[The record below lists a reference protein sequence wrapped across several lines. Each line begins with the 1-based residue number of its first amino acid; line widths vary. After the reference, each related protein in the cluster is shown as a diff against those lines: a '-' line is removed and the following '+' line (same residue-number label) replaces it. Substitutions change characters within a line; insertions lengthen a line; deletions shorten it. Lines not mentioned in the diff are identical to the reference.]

1 MQIKKTILTES
12 VTLEELRKIIRE
24 GRAAEV
30 LAVGDQIYINFDGAA
45 VPYDVIGIDADTPA
59 AEELKHTVTIQAHE
73 LIEER
78 PFDTKGCYGS
88 NDWETSELREYLN
101 SETYAAR
108 CAELAKY
115 AIPVTKMNTN
125 GRKTLDTFFLLSVAE
140 YDAKDT
146 PYEYYKDKP
155 YRAAKH
161 AKDDFRWD
169 VKPLNALL
177 ITLFA
182 RINRYIVGCKVNR
195 NAMSALLHVRIN
207 RYIVGCKGEE
217 INRLYELFL
226 ELIDT

>member
-30 LAVGDQIYINFDGAA
+30 LAVGDQIYIDFDGAA
-45 VPYDVIGIDADTPA
+45 VPYDVIGIDADTAA

-78 PFDTKGCYGS
+78 PFDTKGRYGS

-101 SETYAAR
+101 GETYAAR

-125 GRKTLDTFFLLSVAE
+125 GRKTVDTFFLLSVDE

-161 AKDDFRWD
+161 AKDDYNDWHR
-169 VKPLNALL
+169 
-177 ITLFA
+177 T
-182 RINRYIVGCKVNR
+182 R
-195 NAMSALLHVRIN
+195 SAYRGNSCYAWCVSSSGT
-207 RYIVGCKGEE
+207 V
-217 INRLYELFL
+217 
-226 ELIDT
+226 IDDGANYSMRCAPACAIG

>member
-30 LAVGDQIYINFDGAA
+30 LAVGDQIYIDFDGAA
-45 VPYDVIGIDADTPA
+45 VPYDVIGIDADTAA

-78 PFDTKGCYGS
+78 PFDTKGRYGS

-125 GRKTLDTFFLLSVAE
+125 GRKTVDTFFLLSVDE
-140 YDAKDT
+140 YDAKDTPYEYYKDT

-161 AKDDFRWD
+161 AKDDYNDWHRTRSAYRGDSCGAWY
-169 VKPLNALL
+169 VSSSGGVCN
-177 ITLFA
+177 
-182 RINRYIVGCKVNR
+182 VNYANNSMR
-195 NAMSALLHVRIN
+195 CAPACAI
-207 RYIVGCKGEE
+207 G
-217 INRLYELFL
+217 
-226 ELIDT
+226 

>member
-30 LAVGDQIYINFDGAA
+30 LAVGDQIYIDFDGAA
-45 VPYDVIGIDADTPA
+45 VPYDVIGIDADTAA
-59 AEELKHTVTIQAHE
+59 AEELKHTVTIQPHE
-73 LIEER
+73 LIEEH
-78 PFDTKGCYGS
+78 PFDTKGRYGS

-101 SETYAAR
+101 SEIYAAR

-115 AIPVTKMNTN
+115 AIPVAKMNTN
-125 GRKTLDTFFLLSVAE
+125 GRKTVDTFFLLSVDE

-161 AKDDFRWD
+161 AKDDYNDWHRTRSGHRG
-169 VKPLNALL
+169 NSC
-177 ITLFA
+177 ITWCVYA
-182 RINRYIVGCKVNR
+182 SGGVYDYYASNSMRCAPACAIG
-195 NAMSALLHVRIN
+195 
-207 RYIVGCKGEE
+207 
-217 INRLYELFL
+217 
-226 ELIDT
+226 

>member
-30 LAVGDQIYINFDGAA
+30 LAVGDQIYIDFDGAA

-78 PFDTKGCYGS
+78 PFDTKGRYGS

-101 SETYAAR
+101 SKTYAAR

-125 GRKTLDTFFLLSVAE
+125 GRKTVDTFFLLSVGE

-161 AKDDFRWD
+161 AKDDFNEWHRTRSAYRGD
-169 VKPLNALL
+169 SY
-177 ITLFA
+177 ITWYV
-182 RINRYIVGCKVNR
+182 ISSGIVLSTDASNSMRCAPACAIG
-195 NAMSALLHVRIN
+195 
-207 RYIVGCKGEE
+207 
-217 INRLYELFL
+217 
-226 ELIDT
+226 

>member
-30 LAVGDQIYINFDGAA
+30 LAVGDQIYIDFDGAA

-78 PFDTKGCYGS
+78 PFDTKGRYGS

-115 AIPVTKMNTN
+115 VIPVTKMNTN
-125 GRKTLDTFFLLSVAE
+125 GRKTADTFFLLSVGE
-140 YDAKDT
+140 YDAKRT

-161 AKDDFRWD
+161 AKDDFNDWHRTRSAYRGSSYGTWC
-169 VKPLNALL
+169 VNSSGS
-177 ITLFA
+177 
-182 RINRYIVGCKVNR
+182 VGGYYG
-195 NAMSALLHVRIN
+195 AYGSVRCAPACAI
-207 RYIVGCKGEE
+207 G
-217 INRLYELFL
+217 
-226 ELIDT
+226 

>member
-30 LAVGDQIYINFDGAA
+30 LAVGDQIYIDFDGTA

-78 PFDTKGCYGS
+78 PFDTKGRYGS
-88 NDWETSELREYLN
+88 NDWETSELRKYLN

-108 CAELAKY
+108 YAELAEY
-115 AIPVTKMNTN
+115 VIPVTKMNTN
-125 GRKTLDTFFLLSVAE
+125 GRETVDTFFLLSAGE

-146 PYEYYKDKP
+146 PYEYYKGKP

-161 AKDDFRWD
+161 AKDDFNDWHRTRSAYRGD
-169 VKPLNALL
+169 SSNAWYVTSSGYVYYGYGAYGSMRCAPACA
-177 ITLFA
+177 I
-182 RINRYIVGCKVNR
+182 G
-195 NAMSALLHVRIN
+195 
-207 RYIVGCKGEE
+207 
-217 INRLYELFL
+217 
-226 ELIDT
+226 

>member
-30 LAVGDQIYINFDGAA
+30 LAVGDQIYIDFDGAA

-59 AEELKHTVTIQAHE
+59 AKELKHTVTIQAHE

-78 PFDTKGCYGS
+78 PFDTKGRYGS
-88 NDWETSELREYLN
+88 NDWETSELREYLTR
-101 SETYAAR
+101 ETSAAR
-108 CAELAKY
+108 CAELSKY

-125 GRKTLDTFFLLSVAE
+125 GRETVDTFFLLSVAE

-161 AKDDFRWD
+161 AKDDFNDWHRTRSAYRG
-169 VKPLNALL
+169 NSCN
-177 ITLFA
+177 TLCVDSSGGVYDDYA
-182 RINRYIVGCKVNR
+182 YGSMRCAPACAIG
-195 NAMSALLHVRIN
+195 
-207 RYIVGCKGEE
+207 
-217 INRLYELFL
+217 
-226 ELIDT
+226 

>member
-12 VTLEELRKIIRE
+12 VTLEEFRKFIRE

-30 LAVGDQIYINFDGAA
+30 LTVGGQIFIDFDGAA

-78 PFDTKGCYGS
+78 PFDTKGRYGS

-108 CAELAKY
+108 YAELAEY

-125 GRKTLDTFFLLSVAE
+125 GRKTVDTFFLLSVGE

-161 AKDDFRWD
+161 AKDDFNDWHRTRSAYRGNSCTTWYVD
-169 VKPLNALL
+169 SSGGVGGYYAAALCAARPL
-177 ITLFA
+177 
-182 RINRYIVGCKVNR
+182 VQ
-195 NAMSALLHVRIN
+195 
-207 RYIVGCKGEE
+207 
-217 INRLYELFL
+217 
-226 ELIDT
+226 

>member
-1 MQIKKTILTES
+1 MQIKKTILTDG

-30 LAVGDQIYINFDGAA
+30 LAVGDQIYIDFDGAA

-78 PFDTKGCYGS
+78 PFDTKGRYGS

-101 SETYAAR
+101 SETYVAR

-125 GRKTLDTFFLLSVAE
+125 GRKTVDTFFLLSVGE

-155 YRAAKH
+155 YRVAKH
-161 AKDDFRWD
+161 AKDDFNDWHRTRSAGRGNSYGTWC
-169 VKPLNALL
+169 VS
-177 ITLFA
+177 
-182 RINRYIVGCKVNR
+182 
-195 NAMSALLHVRIN
+195 MSGGVSGNIAYASMRCAPACAI
-207 RYIVGCKGEE
+207 G
-217 INRLYELFL
+217 
-226 ELIDT
+226 

>member
-73 LIEER
+73 LIEKR
-78 PFDTKGCYGS
+78 PFDTKERYGS

-101 SETYAAR
+101 SKIYAAR

-125 GRKTLDTFFLLSVAE
+125 GRKTVDTFFLLSVGE

-161 AKDDFRWD
+161 AKDDFNGWHRTRS
-169 VKPLNALL
+169 A
-177 ITLFA
+177 
-182 RINRYIVGCKVNR
+182 NRGSSYIMWCVYSSGNVSSSYASN
-195 NAMSALLHVRIN
+195 SVRCAPACAI
-207 RYIVGCKGEE
+207 G
-217 INRLYELFL
+217 
-226 ELIDT
+226 

>member
-30 LAVGDQIYINFDGAA
+30 LAVGDQIYIDFDGTA

-78 PFDTKGCYGS
+78 PFDTKGRYGS

-108 CAELAKY
+108 YAELAEY
-115 AIPVTKMNTN
+115 VIPVTKMNTN
-125 GRKTLDTFFLLSVAE
+125 GRKTVDTFFLLSTGE

-161 AKDDFRWD
+161 AKDDCNDWHWTR
-169 VKPLNALL
+169 
-177 ITLFA
+177 
-182 RINRYIVGCKVNR
+182 
-195 NAMSALLHVRIN
+195 SAERGTSCGAWCVASSGYVDDYGAYGSVRCAPACAI
-207 RYIVGCKGEE
+207 G
-217 INRLYELFL
+217 
-226 ELIDT
+226 

>member
-30 LAVGDQIYINFDGAA
+30 LAVGDQIYIDFDGAA
-45 VPYDVIGIDADTPA
+45 VPYDVIGIDADTAA

-78 PFDTKGCYGS
+78 PFDTKGRYGS

-125 GRKTLDTFFLLSVAE
+125 GRKTVDTFFLLSVDE

-161 AKDDFRWD
+161 AKDDYNDWHRTRSAGRGSSYNTWY
-169 VKPLNALL
+169 VSSSG
-177 ITLFA
+177 
-182 RINRYIVGCKVNR
+182 YVNGYGY
-195 NAMSALLHVRIN
+195 A
-207 RYIVGCKGEE
+207 
-217 INRLYELFL
+217 
-226 ELIDT
+226 DTSMRCAPACAIG

>member
-12 VTLEELRKIIRE
+12 VTLEELRKFIRE

-30 LAVGDQIYINFDGAA
+30 LTAGDQIYIDFDSAA
-45 VPYDVIGIDADTPA
+45 VPYDVIGIDVDKPA

-78 PFDTKGCYGS
+78 PFDTKGRYGS

-101 SETYAAR
+101 SKTYAAR

-115 AIPVTKMNTN
+115 AIPITKMNTN
-125 GRKTLDTFFLLSVAE
+125 GRETVDTFFLLSVDE
-140 YDAKDT
+140 YNAKNT

-161 AKDDFRWD
+161 AKDDFNDWHRTRGASRGNSSYAW
-169 VKPLNALL
+169 
-177 ITLFA
+177 
-182 RINRYIVGCKVNR
+182 YVNSSGYV
-195 NAMSALLHVRIN
+195 NIYYAYNSVRCAPACAI
-207 RYIVGCKGEE
+207 G
-217 INRLYELFL
+217 
-226 ELIDT
+226 

>member
-1 MQIKKTILTES
+1 MQIKKKILTES
-12 VTLEELRKIIRE
+12 VTLEEIRKIIRE
-24 GRAAEV
+24 GSAAEV
-30 LAVGDQIYINFDGAA
+30 LEVGDQIYIDFDSAA

-73 LIEER
+73 LIEEH
-78 PFDTKGCYGS
+78 PFDTKGRYGS

-108 CAELAKY
+108 YEELAEY

-125 GRKTLDTFFLLSVAE
+125 GRKTVDTFFLLSVGE

-161 AKDDFRWD
+161 AKDDFNDWHRM
-169 VKPLNALL
+169 
-177 ITLFA
+177 
-182 RINRYIVGCKVNR
+182 R
-195 NAMSALLHVRIN
+195 SAYRGNSCNTWCVYSGGGVSGGFGAGYFMRCAPACAI
-207 RYIVGCKGEE
+207 G
-217 INRLYELFL
+217 
-226 ELIDT
+226 

>member
-30 LAVGDQIYINFDGAA
+30 LAVGDQIYIDFDGAA

-78 PFDTKGCYGS
+78 PFDAKGRYSS

-101 SETYAAR
+101 SKTYAAR
-108 CAELAKY
+108 CAELTKY

-125 GRKTLDTFFLLSVAE
+125 GRKTVDTFFLLSVGE

-155 YRAAKH
+155 YRSAKH
-161 AKDDFRWD
+161 AKDDFNDWHR
-169 VKPLNALL
+169 
-177 ITLFA
+177 T
-182 RINRYIVGCKVNR
+182 R
-195 NAMSALLHVRIN
+195 SAIRGTSYYTWYMNSSGAVDHLTASYSMRCAPACAI
-207 RYIVGCKGEE
+207 G
-217 INRLYELFL
+217 
-226 ELIDT
+226 

>member
-12 VTLEELRKIIRE
+12 VTLEELRKFIRE

-30 LAVGDQIYINFDGAA
+30 LTAGNQIYIDFDGAA
-45 VPYDVIGIDADTPA
+45 VPYDVIGIDVDTPA

-78 PFDTKGCYGS
+78 PFDTKGRYGS

-101 SETYAAR
+101 SEAYAAR

-125 GRKTLDTFFLLSVAE
+125 GRKTVDTFFLLSVDE
-140 YDAKDT
+140 YNAKST

-161 AKDDFRWD
+161 AKDDFNDWHR
-169 VKPLNALL
+169 
-177 ITLFA
+177 T
-182 RINRYIVGCKVNR
+182 R
-195 NAMSALLHVRIN
+195 SALRGNSCNTWFVNSSGNVRGSSASNSMRCAPACAI
-207 RYIVGCKGEE
+207 G
-217 INRLYELFL
+217 
-226 ELIDT
+226 

>member
-30 LAVGDQIYINFDGAA
+30 LAVGDQIYIDFDGTA

-78 PFDTKGCYGS
+78 PFDTKGRYGS
-88 NDWETSELREYLN
+88 NDWGTSELREHLN

-125 GRKTLDTFFLLSVAE
+125 GRKTVDTFFLLSTGE

-161 AKDDFRWD
+161 AKDDCNDWHWTR
-169 VKPLNALL
+169 
-177 ITLFA
+177 
-182 RINRYIVGCKVNR
+182 
-195 NAMSALLHVRIN
+195 SALRGYSYSTWHVDSSGS
-207 RYIVGCKGEE
+207 VGNHFANNSMRCAPACAIG
-217 INRLYELFL
+217 
-226 ELIDT
+226 

>member
-30 LAVGDQIYINFDGAA
+30 LAVGDQIYIDFDGTA

-78 PFDTKGCYGS
+78 PFDTKGRYGS

-101 SETYAAR
+101 SKVYAAR

-125 GRKTLDTFFLLSVAE
+125 GRETVDTFFLLSVAE

-161 AKDDFRWD
+161 AKDDFNDWHRTRS
-169 VKPLNALL
+169 A
-177 ITLFA
+177 
-182 RINRYIVGCKVNR
+182 NRGDSCNTWYVISSGNVSGSGAYGSMRC
-195 NAMSALLHVRIN
+195 APACAI
-207 RYIVGCKGEE
+207 G
-217 INRLYELFL
+217 
-226 ELIDT
+226 

>member
-30 LAVGDQIYINFDGAA
+30 LAVGDQIFIDFDGAA
-45 VPYDVIGIDADTPA
+45 VPYDVIGIDADTAA

-78 PFDTKGCYGS
+78 PFDTKGRYGS

-125 GRKTLDTFFLLSVAE
+125 GRKTVDTFFLLSVDE

-155 YRAAKH
+155 YRAAK
-161 AKDDFRWD
+161 DDYNDWHRTRSAYRGGSYDTW
-169 VKPLNALL
+169 
-177 ITLFA
+177 
-182 RINRYIVGCKVNR
+182 CVNSSGYVTYSTA
-195 NAMSALLHVRIN
+195 NDSVRCAPACAI
-207 RYIVGCKGEE
+207 G
-217 INRLYELFL
+217 
-226 ELIDT
+226 

>member
-30 LAVGDQIYINFDGAA
+30 LAVGDQIFIDFDGAA

-78 PFDTKGCYGS
+78 PFDTKGRYGS

-101 SETYAAR
+101 SEVYAAR

-115 AIPVTKMNTN
+115 AIPVTKINTN
-125 GRKTLDTFFLLSVAE
+125 GRKTVDTFFLLSVGE
-140 YDAKDT
+140 YDAKGT

-161 AKDDFRWD
+161 AKDDFNDWHSTRSAHRG
-169 VKPLNALL
+169 NSRN
-177 ITLFA
+177 TLWVSSCGHA
-182 RINRYIVGCKVNR
+182 HDYCANYSMPCAPACAIG
-195 NAMSALLHVRIN
+195 
-207 RYIVGCKGEE
+207 
-217 INRLYELFL
+217 
-226 ELIDT
+226 

>member
-12 VTLEELRKIIRE
+12 VTLEEFRKFIRE

-30 LAVGDQIYINFDGAA
+30 LTAGNQIYIDFDGAA
-45 VPYDVIGIDADTPA
+45 VPYDVIGIDVDTPA
-59 AEELKHTVTIQAHE
+59 AEEPKHTVTIQAHE

-78 PFDTKGCYGS
+78 PFDTKGRYGS

-101 SETYAAR
+101 SEAYAAR

-125 GRKTLDTFFLLSVAE
+125 GKKTVDTFFLLSVDE
-140 YDAKDT
+140 YDAKNT

-161 AKDDFRWD
+161 AKDDFNDWHRTRSASRGGSYYTWY
-169 VKPLNALL
+169 VYSSGN
-177 ITLFA
+177 
-182 RINRYIVGCKVNR
+182 VGTYGANNSMRC
-195 NAMSALLHVRIN
+195 APACAI
-207 RYIVGCKGEE
+207 G
-217 INRLYELFL
+217 
-226 ELIDT
+226 

>member
-30 LAVGDQIYINFDGAA
+30 LAVGDQIYIDFDGAA
-45 VPYDVIGIDADTPA
+45 VPYDVIGIDADTAA

-78 PFDTKGCYGS
+78 PFDTKGRYGS

-101 SETYAAR
+101 SEIYAAR

-115 AIPVTKMNTN
+115 AIPVAKMNTN
-125 GRKTLDTFFLLSVAE
+125 GRKTVDTFFLLSVDE

-161 AKDDFRWD
+161 AKDDYNDWHR
-169 VKPLNALL
+169 
-177 ITLFA
+177 T
-182 RINRYIVGCKVNR
+182 R
-195 NAMSALLHVRIN
+195 SAYRGYSCSAWCVSSSGYVYNLTASTSVRCAPACAI
-207 RYIVGCKGEE
+207 G
-217 INRLYELFL
+217 
-226 ELIDT
+226 

>member
-30 LAVGDQIYINFDGAA
+30 LAVGDQIFIDFDGAA

-59 AEELKHTVTIQAHE
+59 AEELKHTVTLQAHE

-78 PFDTKGCYGS
+78 PFDTKGRYGS

-101 SETYAAR
+101 SKTYAAR
-108 CAELAKY
+108 YAELAKY

-125 GRKTLDTFFLLSVAE
+125 GRETVDTFFLLSVAE

-161 AKDDFRWD
+161 AKDDFNDWHR
-169 VKPLNALL
+169 
-177 ITLFA
+177 T
-182 RINRYIVGCKVNR
+182 R
-195 NAMSALLHVRIN
+195 SASRGTSYSTWYVYSSGSVYYYYANSSMRCAPACAI
-207 RYIVGCKGEE
+207 G
-217 INRLYELFL
+217 
-226 ELIDT
+226 